1 MRAAVVQMASGSVPR
16 GNQIEAEK
24 HIRAAAE
31 AGAELVVLPENFG
44 VITAHERDIVAY
56 GEEPARGPLQ
66 DFLAGL
72 AADLSVIIVGG
83 TIPLQ
88 ASSADKVR
96 DGQCIARYDKI
107 HLFDVALPNRDEQ
120 YHESSIIEPGD
131 KVVVIEVDGINLGL
145 AICYDLRFPELFRL
159 LVEKGADVIAM
170 PAAFTATTG
179 KAHWHSLVR
188 ARAIENLCYILAA
201 AQGGYH
207 VNGRETYG
215 HSLIVDP
222 WGNTLDEV
230 ASGAGFALAEINLN
244 QQQEIR
250 ARFPV
255 LTHRK
260 IAHS

>member
-24 HIRAAAE
+24 HIRAAAD

-44 VITAHERDIVAY
+44 VITAHERDIIAY
-56 GEEPARGPLQ
+56 GEEPGRGPLQ

-72 AADLSVIIVGG
+72 AADLGVFIVGG

-88 ASSADKVR
+88 ASSADKVRNTLMVFGR

-145 AICYDLRFPELFRL
+145 AICYDLRFLPT
-159 LVEKGADVIAM
+159 VE
-170 PAAFTATTG
+170 T
-179 KAHWHSLVR
+179 VR
-188 ARAIENLCYILAA
+188 EN
-201 AQGGYH
+201 
-207 VNGRETYG
+207 VSRN
-215 HSLIVDP
+215 
-222 WGNTLDEV
+222 
-230 ASGAGFALAEINLN
+230 
-244 QQQEIR
+244 
-250 ARFPV
+250 
-255 LTHRK
+255 K
-260 IAHS
+260 